1 MSCVACFPPRDI
13 TDRYCTNCGADLTA
27 HHIACP
33 NGECGYSYNGDVARL
48 NYCPR
53 CGAAFPAQE

>member
-1 MSCVACFPPRDI
+1 MSHDI
-13 TDRYCTNCGADLTA
+13 TAKYCTNCGADLTA

-33 NGECGYSYNGDVARL
+33 NSECGYSCNGAVAQL

-53 CGAAFPAQE
+53 CGTAFPARE

>member
-1 MSCVACFPPRDI
+1 MSCQQCSMSHDI
-13 TDRYCTNCGADLTA
+13 TAKYCTNCGADLTA

-33 NGECGYSYNGDVARL
+33 NSECGYSCNGAVAQL

-53 CGAAFPAQE
+53 CGTAFPARE